1 MVKGIGYYKPKK
13 KRYGGASLKGVAR
26 AGKRARKTLGR

>member
-13 KRYGGASLKGVAR
+13 KRYGSSGFAGIFR
-26 AGKRARKTLGR
+26 AGKRARKALR